1 MRRFIE
7 SEEGQGAVELILILP
22 AMIFL
27 IAFIFLFGRV
37 LYVRIAL
44 DVATYDCAREAV
56 ESLREQRGLAQA
68 AYAGWDTL
76 EGFHLDPED
85 AVFTVAYNR
94 WSRGGEVT
102 CRAAFNVYTG
112 DLPYLWGMAGRGQPI
127 YASTTLQVERYIS
140 RWEW

>member
-1 MRRFIE
+1 MQRLRDE
-7 SEEGQGAVELILILP
+7 KGQGSVELILILP

-44 DVATYDCAREAV
+44 DMATYDCAREAV
-56 ESLREQRGLAQA
+56 ESLRELRGLTQA
-68 AYAGWDTL
+68 AYAGWNTL
-76 EGFHLDPED
+76 EGFHLDPDD

-102 CRAAFNVYTG
+102 CQAAFKVYTG
-112 DLPYLWGMAGRGQPI
+112 DLPFLRGTADRGVSL
-127 YASTTLQVERYIS
+127 YSSTTLQVERYIS